1 MKIPMGNLTEVIE
14 QYLSKEGA
22 IKKKEG
28 EIKEI
33 EKAPPKVSAQKNGRY
48 TIDSAEQLIQYVNK
62 MEDENK
68 SLEGLKMDLK
78 ELFAS
83 IERLLQQIPEIK
95 VDIGN
100 GRFFTVQDSKLTE
113 QSDRGVDFSL

>member
-1 MKIPMGNLTEVIE
+1 MGNLTKEIE

-22 IKKKEG
+22 IKKKKSEIE
-28 EIKEI
+28 EIK
-33 EKAPPKVSAQKNGRY
+33 KALPKVSAQKNGSY
-48 TIDSAEQLIQYVNK
+48 TVEAADQLIQYVIK

-100 GRFFTVQDSKLTE
+100 NRFLTIQDSKLTE
-113 QSDRGVDFSL
+113 QSSSGVDFSL